1 MYGSL
6 PFYHRYV
13 RLIFIIYNY
22 LERQFKTVVKNT
34 TLNSRL
40 SGF

>member
-1 MYGSL
+1 M

-13 RLIFIIYNY
+13 WLIFIAIFIIYNY
-22 LERQFKTVVKNT
+22 LKRQCKAVVKNT
-34 TLNSRL
+34 ALNSRL